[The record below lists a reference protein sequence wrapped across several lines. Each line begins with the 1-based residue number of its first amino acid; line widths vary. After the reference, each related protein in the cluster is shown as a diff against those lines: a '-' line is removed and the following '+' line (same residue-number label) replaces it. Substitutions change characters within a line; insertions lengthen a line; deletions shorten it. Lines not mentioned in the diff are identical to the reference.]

1 MSRVNFNASKTTV
14 FPDISM
20 DFLSSEE
27 KLLIVDV
34 LSRDDNLKQK
44 EAARIS

>member
-1 MSRVNFNASKTTV
+1 
-14 FPDISM
+14 M

-34 LSRDDNLKQK
+34 LSRDNNLKQK
-44 EAARIS
+44 EAARISYVLFYAI